1 MNKIEAIVAS
11 VFQNYSLQDI
21 ETKARLIEL
30 ADVVTLSSGDT
41 LLRAGTLTNAF
52 YIIVEGCVRYFY
64 NLEVGKERNKA
75 FFREGQIIGSLS
87 AFYTDKIIRFNIEA
101 IEPCTLLRFPYKNLR
116 FEGDLERILHGATKE
131 LFIRNEQREAT
142 LLTGTA
148 EERYLWVQENE
159 PWLLKRIPQYHLA
172 SYLRLE
178 PVSLSRIKTK
188 LSNE

>member
-41 LLRAGTLTNAF
+41 LLRAGALTNAF